1 MGGPGPSAVAL
12 GGAWLSSFEARWCP
26 AWGPARPLTPES
38 ARGPSRRRRG
48 KAAACQAHAARA
60 SAAPRW

>member
-1 MGGPGPSAVAL
+1 MA
-12 GGAWLSSFEARWCP
+12 

-60 SAAPRW
+60 AAAPRW